1 MKKLILTV
9 LALTTFQIT
18 NAQESVNGSF
28 NTIRISGS
36 ANVHIKQSSQ
46 SSVTIDASDNIG
58 GISISN
64 NTLSISRVYSKP
76 IYVTMPTLANIEVGG
91 NGEITTDSAFT
102 ISNLD
107 IDVSGN
113 CKTDLDLIGGVVSMK
128 VSGNFNG
135 DIKGSADEFNASVSG
150 RANLTADKFIVK
162 NADVKVSGLSKMSI
176 DVRDS
181 LTTNIS
187 GKGTVVYNTTPAYL
201 KTNNSGLARMGD
213 GANSVS
219 DTTTLNFGKTKVLV
233 IGKDHNYNADVAD
246 NGPRKTYFHWG
257 GIEFGYNNYVN
268 DDFKFDVPDQYGYL
282 NLRTGKSVFWNVN
295 LFGVK
300 WNLVQEHL
308 VLGTGLGFAFRNYYF
323 STNDSILV
331 PNASTVSAAP
341 ASAPWFKNKLSTN
354 YLTVPL
360 MLEYNTSKY
369 NENAFHVGV
378 GIVFN
383 LKMGTNLKT
392 KSNDIKSKI
401 KNDFNTRT
409 VEWDARAQVGYGVLN
424 LFATY
429 SLNTLFK
436 NNEGPQLSPMTFGVG
451 LALW

>member
-1 MKKLILTV
+1 MKKLFFTL
-9 LALTTFQIT
+9 LALTTTQLAS
-18 NAQESVNGSF
+18 AQESVNGSF
-28 NTIRISGS
+28 NSIRISGS
-36 ANVHIKQSSQ
+36 ADVHIKQSNQ
-46 SSVTIDASDNIG
+46 SSVTIDGSDNIG

-64 NTLSISRVYSKP
+64 NKLSISRVYSKP
-76 IYVTMPTLANIEVGG
+76 IYVTMPTLENLEVSG
-91 NGEITTDSAFT
+91 NGEVATDSAFT

-107 IDVSGN
+107 IEVSGN

-150 RANLTADKFIVK
+150 RANLTGDKFIVK
-162 NADVKVSGLSKMSI
+162 NAEVKVSGLSKISL

-213 GANSVS
+213 SENSVS

-233 IGKDHNYNADVAD
+233 IGKEHNYNVDVAD
-246 NGPRKTYFHWG
+246 NGPRKAYFHWAG
-257 GIEFGYNNYVN
+257 LEFGYNNFVN

-282 NLRTGKSVFWNVN
+282 KLRTGKSVFWNLN

-300 WNLVQEHL
+300 FNLVQEHL
-308 VLGTGLGFAFRNYYF
+308 VLGTGLGFSLRNYYF

-331 PNASTVSAAP
+331 PNASSVSATQAT
-341 ASAPWFKNKLSTN
+341 APWFKNKLSTN

-378 GIVFN
+378 GMVFN
-383 LKMGTNLKT
+383 LKVGTNLKT

-401 KNDFNTRT
+401 KNDYNTRT
-409 VEWDARAQVGYGVLN
+409 VEWDARFQVGYGALN

-429 SLNTLFK
+429 SLNSLFK
-436 NNEGPQLSPMTFGVG
+436 NNEGPQLNPMTFGVG